1 MLFSPCI
8 SEWLP
13 HPQHARGLEVVWF
26 PGGYLGGWGIDS
38 RRSVRPGKEGKGR
51 LVGVRKLLHF
61 N

>member
-26 PGGYLGGWGIDS
+26 PGGCLGGGGGQS
-38 RRSVRPGKEGKGR
+38 EVGKARKRREGE
-51 LVGVRKLLHF
+51 VGGGEKVVTL
-61 N
+61 